1 MFSILSLLSGAALA
15 GLVYGF
21 SFLPSATLARCD
33 DIACADDGKTLADKG
48 DAVADA
54 TQTGSKR
61 DSA

>member
-33 DIACADDGKTLADKG
+33 DIECTDEDRTKSANGAMLAYTRHAGQDDT
-48 DAVADA
+48 
-54 TQTGSKR
+54 T
-61 DSA
+61 

>member
-33 DIACADDGKTLADKG
+33 DIECADEDRT
-48 DAVADA
+48 VADVNSVRE
-54 TQTGSKR
+54 QTDGR
-61 DSA
+61 QNTNAA